1 MTHTLLN
8 PWVLTILKKMRVLI
22 TFEPYARS
30 ISPYDLLSRINCGQ
44 VVEWGRNK
52 CIVDLSNCDS
62 NALALIRDVNY
73 VAHVSII
80 DRVINRDLDSLFA
93 TTKEVLMSLVGGG
106 DGTFKVIVKRMDKK
120 YPMTS
125 VELAKKLGEYLA
137 QFARAD
143 LEDPDYII
151 YVEVREGS
159 FIVAHS
165 TRDLFRKR
173 REAIPRDWVDI
184 PVN

>member
-1 MTHTLLN
+1 
-8 PWVLTILKKMRVLI
+8 MRVLI

-106 DGTFKVIVKRMDKK
+106 M
-120 YPMTS
+120 
-125 VELAKKLGEYLA
+125 
-137 QFARAD
+137 
-143 LEDPDYII
+143 
-151 YVEVREGS
+151 VRLRSLLREWTR
-159 FIVAHS
+159 S
-165 TRDLFRKR
+165 TQ
-173 REAIPRDWVDI
+173 
-184 PVN
+184 